1 MQAIKNDINKRV
13 EYLNQYYKINTKRI
27 ATIEL
32 LSDIADNI
40 DFMQNQVKHAYKSIE
55 WYNNQFGMVATTK
68 QKYDNWQIKK
78 AVLTRLQNRYK
89 LTLELLNQTV

>member
-13 EYLNQYYKINTKRI
+13 EHLNQYYKINTKRI

-32 LSDIADNI
+32 LCDIAENI

-55 WYNNQFGMVATTK
+55 WYNSQFGMVATTK

>member
-1 MQAIKNDINKRV
+1 MQAIKNDIKKRV
-13 EYLNQYYKINTKRI
+13 DYLSQYHKTDTKRI
-27 ATIEL
+27 ATIDL
-32 LSDIADNI
+32 LKDIAENI

-55 WYNNQFGMVATTK
+55 WYNTK